1 MKKLN
6 ITKERFEKS
15 RYFQR
20 KYGKLEYVSESG
32 NLYKT
37 NKGKVLKFNESLD
50 GGTDGYVATA
60 KESKDSIENKSWF
73 LAFYMCW
80 PDTSE
85 KPQDCAMFLTRE
97 EAIDWVITNFVEPVA
112 KDMELEDDPEVS
124 PDAIRRKLEERDW
137 AWLDYDNTVFV
148 KEIKFGDPKF

>member
-6 ITKERFEKS
+6 ITKEQFNRS
-15 RYFQR
+15 NYFQR

-32 NLYKT
+32 RLFKT
-37 NKGKVLKFNESLD
+37 SKGKVLKFKESF
-50 GGTDGYVATA
+50 GVATA
-60 KESKDSIENKSWF
+60 KESKDSMENNSWF

-80 PDTSE
+80 PDTSK

-97 EAIDWVITNFVEPVA
+97 EAIDWVIANFVEPVA

-148 KEIKFGDPKF
+148 KEIKFGEPKF